1 LGSKGDPPPCF
12 STALFYCCSVQGYA
26 KKKDHCLGRK
36 EIGMNLKAKVYVE
49 NQKKKIQEALNARL
63 ARLKEKGLKED
74 LIHKDATVRK
84 LKAQVRKADYRLAS
98 IAAQEKLNQ
107 ERAQAKLDKLAA
119 KEASQPEAEKEAP
132 EKKEKKAKK
141 EKQAKPEG
149 KAEGKKEKKEK
160 QEKPKKAPEKEEDQ

>member
-1 LGSKGDPPPCF
+1 
-12 STALFYCCSVQGYA
+12 
-26 KKKDHCLGRK
+26 
-36 EIGMNLKAKVYVE
+36 MNLKAKVYVE
-49 NQKKKIQEALNARL
+49 SQKKRVQEALKARL

-74 LIHKDATVRK
+74 IIQKDATVRK

-98 IAAQEKLNQ
+98 IGAQEKLNQ

-119 KEASQPEAEKEAP
+119 EKAAKEAPQLEAEKGAP

-160 QEKPKKAPEKEEDQ
+160 QDKPKKAPEKEEGQ

>member
-1 LGSKGDPPPCF
+1 
-12 STALFYCCSVQGYA
+12 
-26 KKKDHCLGRK
+26 LGRK

-49 NQKKKIQEALNARL
+49 NQKKRVLEALNARL

-74 LIHKDATVRK
+74 IIQKDATVRK
-84 LKAQVRKADYRLAS
+84 LKAQLRKADHRLAS

-107 ERAQAKLDKLAA
+107 ERVQAKLDRQAAEKAA
-119 KEASQPEAEKEAP
+119 KEAPQAEAEKVEP
-132 EKKEKKAKK
+132 EKKEKKAKKEKK

-160 QEKPKKAPEKEEDQ
+160 QEKPKKAPEKEEEQ